1 MSRQSNPKVEA
12 RIIAAARKLWHAGG
26 EDALSMRAIART
38 AGTNTP
44 AVYRRFRDR
53 EEILRALVATYLEQ
67 LFKEVEP
74 ATSVPEL
81 LNRVLDFAMRQP
93 REYQLMTSG
102 LLARFTKS
110 RPALELATRKAS
122 SWLGGTPEENR
133 KLVLCVWSMM
143 HGLIMLRISGTML
156 EEEYPASVAA
166 FHRAVE
172 ILIERRDRLHSNGS
186 RPG

>member
-1 MSRQSNPKVEA
+1 MPRHTNPEVEG

-26 EDALSMRAIART
+26 EEALSMRAIAR
-38 AGTNTP
+38 AARTNTP

-74 ATSVPEL
+74 ATSIFEL
-81 LNRVLDFAMRQP
+81 LNRILEFAMRQP

-102 LLARFTKS
+102 LLARVTKS
-110 RPALELATRKAS
+110 RPALELATAKTA
-122 SWLGGTPEENR
+122 SWLGGTPDENR

-172 ILIERRDRLHSNGS
+172 ILVERRDRLHGNSS